1 MGRKEENE
9 LKLRVSSLRQKVD
22 ELEAA
27 RASLQRK
34 LDAKGDE
41 IATLNDL
48 NAALRADNVSAQE
61 RYAAL
66 EATLSAAQRDAALEN
81 ERSGAFAS
89 PARGGGGGVVRARSD
104 SERALSTIS
113 RVREDQR
120 LVGFASGLSCSRML
134 NSTRRLSARLRF
146 EVFGKIGLPEP

>member
-89 PARGGGGGVVRARSD
+89 PRA
-104 SERALSTIS
+104 AAA
-113 RVREDQR
+113 
-120 LVGFASGLSCSRML
+120 ASS
-134 NSTRRLSARLRF
+134 
-146 EVFGKIGLPEP
+146 